1 MQETLREHDDIELT
15 LKMLN
20 KVRSLPIT
28 YETVQE
34 SDGSFT
40 GRTLEFGDIENA
52 PDIEKLKIK
61 LVKGMKDWARVL
73 ADDYTNW
80 SRGREVQVPY
90 LVKILFSTEEELLT
104 CLTGKN

>member
-1 MQETLREHDDIELT
+1 MQDTLREHDDIELT
-15 LKMLN
+15 LKMLD

-28 YETVQE
+28 YEAVQE

-73 ADDYTNW
+73 ADDYINW

-104 CLTGKN
+104 CLTGII